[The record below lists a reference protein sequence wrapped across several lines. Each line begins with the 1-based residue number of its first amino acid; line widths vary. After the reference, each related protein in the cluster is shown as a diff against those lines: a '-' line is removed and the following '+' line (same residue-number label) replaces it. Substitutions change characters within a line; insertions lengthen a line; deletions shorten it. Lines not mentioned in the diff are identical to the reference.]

1 MVLVLMEQ
9 EQNLLN
15 VELGIILMIIMIVL
29 IVMEKIYMIIAGLL
43 N

>member
-29 IVMEKIYMIIAGLL
+29 KVMEKIYMIIAGLL